1 MPILDSTSRHRLSL
15 TIPAALAIVLTVTGC
30 ASATTT
36 QAPSASS
43 AVAGSTQ
50 TASQQTQAPDPV
62 SLKLGYF
69 PNLTHAPAII
79 GVEGGYFADALG
91 AGSTLKTNTFNAGPA
106 AVEAL
111 LSGALDAA
119 FVGPNPAINAYSKS
133 NGGVRIVSG
142 ATSGGASLVVK
153 KSIGSA
159 ADLRGTKLADPQ
171 LGGTQDIALRTWL
184 STQGFK
190 TDVTGGGDV
199 HVLPQDNSQTLDT
212 FKSGQIDGAWVPEP
226 WATRL
231 VQEAGGKVLVDERS
245 LWPNERFATTVLIVR
260 TEFLKAHPA
269 AVDALLRGLIKAED
283 LIASDPL
290 QAQKLTNQGL
300 TKVAGKPLAPAVITS
315 AWGNLTFT
323 VDPQL
328 ASLQTSADHAVAL
341 GLLKTVD
348 LKGIADLNPLNTMLR
363 AANRTPVAAP

>member
-1 MPILDSTSRHRLSL
+1 MRIRLR
-15 TIPAALAIVLTVTGC
+15 TMRVTVITGATAALALVL
-30 ASATTT
+30 
-36 QAPSASS
+36 
-43 AVAGSTQ
+43 AVAGC
-50 TASQQTQAPDPV
+50 TAGGPASSSETVAGATPV
-62 SLKLGYF
+62 TLRLGYF

-79 GVEGGYFADALG
+79 GVEGGYFANELG
-91 AGSTLKTNTFNAGPA
+91 SGSTLKTNTFNAGPA

-133 NGGVRIVSG
+133 SGGVRIVSG
-142 ATSGGASLVVK
+142 VTSGGSSLVVK

-159 ADLRGTKLADPQ
+159 ADLRGAKLADPQ

-184 STQGFK
+184 STQGFT
-190 TDVTGGGDV
+190 TDVNGGGDV

-231 VQEAGGKVLVDERS
+231 VQEADGKVLVDERS
-245 LWPNERFATTVLIVR
+245 LWPNGQFATTLLIVR
-260 TEFLKAHPA
+260 TDFLKAHPA
-269 AVDALLRGLIKAED
+269 AVNALLSGLIKAED
-283 LIASDPL
+283 LIASDP
-290 QAQKLTNQGL
+290 QRAQQLTNQGL
-300 TKVAGKPLAPAVITS
+300 AKVAGKPLAPAVITG
-315 AWGNLTFT
+315 AWGNLTFS

-341 GLLKTVD
+341 GLLKTAD
-348 LKGIADLNPLNTMLR
+348 LKEIADLDPLNAILR
-363 AANRTPVAAP
+363 SAHRTPVAAP